1 MTQQQQQTAAE
12 MRLLLSMADKPPSFD
27 ESQALQEA
35 GSPIADQD
43 TPRCDWATQDL
54 FTGIVNAVRSETAN
68 ADGATSRLAH
78 VYHTARRLFA
88 HCQRSVPERITVTT
102 ADTEH
107 AASTRPTRYTLWP
120 EVVPTD
126 LPADLR
132 ARADTFQSMM
142 DTLPRLS
149 TKRAHAGHALLDSVA
164 LSFDS
169 KDDFGGIS
177 QDVVRKTL
185 APLADGLDLAEC
197 LHLAEHASTHETT
210 PEMMEVFAHHPGSLL
225 SFCLSS
231 GPTRDA
237 LASDAEAQES
247 WKKEQQR
254 AGRDTLQQRPTSY
267 SSLSQTLRE
276 IQDQVEPCMRVSP
289 REEKSYLHAL
299 KKERQTLNWLATRLT
314 TLDKEMSL
322 FVKADESARRIRR
335 TSRLLRS
342 DGSREGPS
350 QETTDS

>member
-1 MTQQQQQTAAE
+1 M
-12 MRLLLSMADKPPSFD
+12 
-27 ESQALQEA
+27 
-35 GSPIADQD
+35 
-43 TPRCDWATQDL
+43 
-54 FTGIVNAVRSETAN
+54 
-68 ADGATSRLAH
+68 
-78 VYHTARRLFA
+78 
-88 HCQRSVPERITVTT
+88 TT

-149 TKRAHAGHALLDSVA
+149 TKRAQAGHALLDSVVS
-164 LSFDS
+164 SFES
-169 KDDFGGIS
+169 RDDFGGIS

-197 LHLAEHASTHETT
+197 LHLAEHASTHGTT
-210 PEMMEVFAHHPGSLL
+210 PEEMMEGFAHQPGSLL

-247 WKKEQQR
+247 WKKKQEQ
-254 AGRDTLQQRPTSY
+254 AGRDTLQQRPTYY
-267 SSLSQTLRE
+267 SFLSSTLRE
-276 IQDQVEPCMRVSP
+276 IKDQVEPCMRVSP

-299 KKERQTLNWLATRLT
+299 KKERQTLNWLTTKLT
-314 TLDKEMSL
+314 TLDKEMSS
-322 FVKADESARRIRR
+322 FAKADKSARRVRR
-335 TSRLLRS
+335 KSRLFSS
-342 DGSREGPS
+342 DDSRESSS
-350 QETTDS
+350 QEISDC